1 MKTINRNE
9 IIESVV
15 RKACDSR
22 RIDWWIVKDVLDGLD
37 FVIFQYL
44 NDTFVREP
52 YEDIRIKLVDG
63 IYIDRKYVAEHI
75 PDKGIFKGKIIPEH
89 YNIKAHVS
97 EYYSKKV
104 NDKATRYTF
113 ETKKL

>member
-15 RKACDSR
+15 RMACDSK
-22 RIDWWIVKDVLDGLD
+22 RIDWWIVKDVLDSLD
-37 FVIFQYL
+37 FVIYQYL
-44 NDTFVREP
+44 NDSLAREP

-75 PDKGIFKGKIIPEH
+75 PHKGIFKGKTILEH

-104 NDKATRYTF
+104 NDKAAKNTF
-113 ETKKL
+113 KTKN